1 MMKADL
7 SKFTKPKNVRPP
19 EKAQL
24 PRERTFW
31 HFLLS
36 EKRGL
41 ISIGILLF
49 LALACSLAFLS
60 PYDPNALSIQDK
72 LLPPSSSH
80 WFGTDDHGRDYFT
93 RVLYGGRVSLTVGFL
108 AMLIA
113 LVVGTIAGT
122 ISGFFGG
129 IVDSLLMRFLDIFM
143 SIPSFFLLMI
153 LNAYLKPG
161 IGNIILIIG
170 LLSWMDV
177 ARIVRAETLSL
188 KEREFILYSKS
199 SGAGVWHIIVR
210 HIIPNAM
217 PSIVVAASL
226 NIAAAIL
233 TESALSFLGLGVQQ
247 PNSSWGSML
256 NNAQG
261 YIGDATYLALFPGAL
276 ILLTILSFNV
286 LGDVFRKG
294 LEPRDIHK

>member
-7 SKFTKPKNVRPP
+7 SKFTKPKNVQPP

-41 ISIGILLF
+41 ISIGILVL
-49 LALACSLAFLS
+49 LALACGLAFLS

-113 LVVGTIAGT
+113 LVVGTVAGT

-294 LEPRDIHK
+294 LEPRDVHK

>member
-1 MMKADL
+1 MKADL
-7 SKFTKPKNVRPP
+7 NKFTKPKNVQPP

-41 ISIGILLF
+41 ISIGILVL
-49 LALACSLAFLS
+49 LALACGLAFLS

-113 LVVGTIAGT
+113 LVVGTVAGT

-294 LEPRDIHK
+294 LEPRDVHK

>member
-1 MMKADL
+1 MKADL
-7 SKFTKPKNVRPP
+7 SKFTKPKNVQPP

-41 ISIGILLF
+41 ISIGILVL
-49 LALACSLAFLS
+49 LALACGLAFLS

-113 LVVGTIAGT
+113 LVVGTVAGT

-294 LEPRDIHK
+294 LEPRDVHK

>member
-41 ISIGILLF
+41 ISIGILVL
-49 LALACSLAFLS
+49 LALACGLAFLS

-113 LVVGTIAGT
+113 LVVGTVAGT

-294 LEPRDIHK
+294 LEPRDVHK

>member
-1 MMKADL
+1 MMKADI
-7 SKFTKPKNVRPP
+7 SKFTKPKNVQPP

-24 PRERTFW
+24 PRERAFW

-36 EKRGL
+36 QKRGIFAIAVLL
-41 ISIGILLF
+41 I
-49 LALACSLAFLS
+49 LALACGFAFLS

-80 WFGTDDHGRDYFT
+80 WFGTDDHGRDYLT
-93 RVLYGGRVSLTVGFL
+93 RVLYGGRVSLTVGFF

-113 LVVGTIAGT
+113 LVVGTVAGT
-122 ISGFFGG
+122 VSGYFGG
-129 IVDSLLMRFLDIFM
+129 FVDSLLMRFLDIFM

-199 SGAGVWHIIVR
+199 SGAGVWHIITR

>member
-7 SKFTKPKNVRPP
+7 SKFTKPKNARPP

-41 ISIGILLF
+41 ISIGILVF

-286 LGDVFRKG
+286 LGDVFRRG

>member
-7 SKFTKPKNVRPP
+7 SKFTKPKNIQPP

-41 ISIGILLF
+41 ISIGILVL
-49 LALACSLAFLS
+49 LALACGLAFLS

-113 LVVGTIAGT
+113 LVVGTVAGT

-294 LEPRDIHK
+294 LEPRDVHK

>member
-1 MMKADL
+1 MKADL
-7 SKFTKPKNVRPP
+7 SKFTKPKNIQPP

-41 ISIGILLF
+41 ISIGILVL
-49 LALACSLAFLS
+49 LALACGLAFLS

-113 LVVGTIAGT
+113 LVVGTVAGT

-199 SGAGVWHIIVR
+199 SGAGVWHVIIR

-294 LEPRDIHK
+294 LEPRDVHK

>member
-1 MMKADL
+1 MKADL
-7 SKFTKPKNVRPP
+7 SKFTKPKNARPP

-41 ISIGILLF
+41 ISIGILVF

-286 LGDVFRKG
+286 LGDVFRRG

>member
-1 MMKADL
+1 MKADL

-247 PNSSWGSML
+247 PSSSWGSML

>member
-1 MMKADL
+1 MMKADF
-7 SKFTKPKNVRPP
+7 SKFTKPKNVQPP

-41 ISIGILLF
+41 FAIGLLVL
-49 LALACSLAFLS
+49 LALACGLAFLS

-113 LVVGTIAGT
+113 LVVGTVAGT
-122 ISGFFGG
+122 ISGYFGG

-143 SIPSFFLLMI
+143 SIPAFFLLMI
-153 LNAYLKPG
+153 LNAYLTPG

-199 SGAGVWHIIVR
+199 SGAGVWHIIIR

-247 PNSSWGSML
+247 PSSSWGSML
-256 NNAQG
+256 NNAQS

-276 ILLTILSFNV
+276 ILLTILSFNI

>member
-1 MMKADL
+1 MKADL

-41 ISIGILLF
+41 ISIGILVL
-49 LALACSLAFLS
+49 LALACGLAFLS

-113 LVVGTIAGT
+113 LVVGTVAGT

-294 LEPRDIHK
+294 LEPRDVHK

>member
-7 SKFTKPKNVRPP
+7 SKFTKPKNIQPP

-41 ISIGILLF
+41 ISIGILVL
-49 LALACSLAFLS
+49 LALACGLAFLS

-113 LVVGTIAGT
+113 LVVGTVAGT

-199 SGAGVWHIIVR
+199 SGAGVWHVIIR

-294 LEPRDIHK
+294 LEPRDVHK

>member
-1 MMKADL
+1 MKADL

>member
-7 SKFTKPKNVRPP
+7 NKFTKPKNVQPP

-41 ISIGILLF
+41 ISIGILVL
-49 LALACSLAFLS
+49 LALACGLAFLS

-113 LVVGTIAGT
+113 LVVGTVAGT

-294 LEPRDIHK
+294 LEPRDVHK

>member
-41 ISIGILLF
+41 ISIGILVL
-49 LALACSLAFLS
+49 LALACGLAFLS

-113 LVVGTIAGT
+113 LVVGTVAGT

-199 SGAGVWHIIVR
+199 SGASVWHIIVR

-294 LEPRDIHK
+294 LEPRDVHK